1 MNKYL
6 NQWEQKT
13 SILGEYFV
21 EKYFGKREDVEY
33 YWIADDIGGV
43 LSVADY
49 FFNLSDIVDFIK
61 YRYTRKLMFE
71 YYDYA
76 LEYHMQKKHKKDD
89 YLINIKN
96 YKKLIK

>member
-6 NQWEQKT
+6 NHWEEKT
-13 SILGEYFV
+13 AILGDYFV
-21 EKYFGKREDVEY
+21 EKYFGEKGEVEY

-61 YRYTRKLMFE
+61 YHYTRKLMFE

-76 LEYHMQKKHKKDD
+76 LEYYTQKKHKKDD